1 MAFQQG
7 LESFHANIVEIPSY
21 WTLPCFQETVANNI
35 LLSDN
40 HRRRKIAITE
50 KRASGIK
57 QTPEAA
63 EHNELFAFPV
73 YRVKEFSMACREK
86 R

>member
-1 MAFQQG
+1 MALQQG
-7 LESFHANIVEIPSY
+7 LESFHANIIEIPSN

-40 HRRRKIAITE
+40 HKRRKIAITE
-50 KRASGIK
+50 KCARIK

-73 YRVKEFSMACREK
+73 YRVKEFSMAYREK

>member
-1 MAFQQG
+1 MALQQG
-7 LESFHANIVEIPSY
+7 LESFHANIIEIPSY

-35 LLSDN
+35 LLTDN
-40 HRRRKIAITE
+40 QIAITE
-50 KRASGIK
+50 KCARIK